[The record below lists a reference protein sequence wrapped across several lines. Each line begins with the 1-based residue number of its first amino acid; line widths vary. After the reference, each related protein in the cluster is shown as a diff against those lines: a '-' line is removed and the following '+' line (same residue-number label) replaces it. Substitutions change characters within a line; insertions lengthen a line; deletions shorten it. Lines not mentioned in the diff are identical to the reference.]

1 MNDMQAD
8 GGTRPDGPAHAQRIR
23 SAAGLLRPHPSAR
36 TRADACCKM
45 YLRPRVKHLNKK
57 RATYVLMQRLTAYIS
72 GKVQKTGYRA
82 RVLTIAR
89 DFGLKG
95 YVQNLDDGRV
105 KVVAEGETGDLES
118 LLGALHIKNTI
129 INVVDIKSEY
139 SSATGDF
146 DNFVKVVSGGETDQ
160 RLDVAAELLTKLIV
174 VNEKILDE
182 IRGTRKE
189 LTETHK
195 ELTETHED
203 LNGAINVSS
212 DAVVSEIRE
221 LRADL
226 KENLEDRLI
235 RIESDVFQ
243 IKAKVGP

>member
-1 MNDMQAD
+1 M
-8 GGTRPDGPAHAQRIR
+8 I
-23 SAAGLLRPHPSAR
+23 LHP
-36 TRADACCKM
+36 K
-45 YLRPRVKHLNKK
+45 VKDLNKK
-57 RATYVLMQRLTAYIS
+57 SATYVLMQRLTAYVS

-105 KVVAEGETGDLES
+105 KVVAEGEACDLES
-118 LLGALHIKNTI
+118 LLAALAIKNTI

-139 SSATGDF
+139 SSATDDF
-146 DNFVKVVSGGETDQ
+146 DSFVKVVSGGETDQ

-174 VNEKILDE
+174 VNEKILNE
-182 IRGTRKE
+182 IKATR
-189 LTETHK
+189 K

-203 LNGAINVSS
+203 LNESINESR

-221 LRADL
+221 LRIDL
-226 KENLEDRLI
+226 KENLEGRLI
-235 RIESDVFQ
+235 RIESDVSQ
-243 IKAKVGP
+243 IKAKIAL

>member
-1 MNDMQAD
+1 
-8 GGTRPDGPAHAQRIR
+8 
-23 SAAGLLRPHPSAR
+23 
-36 TRADACCKM
+36 
-45 YLRPRVKHLNKK
+45 
-57 RATYVLMQRLTAYIS
+57 MQRLTAYIS

-146 DNFVKVVSGGETDQ
+146 DSFVKVVSGGETDQ

-182 IRGTRKE
+182 IRATRTE
-189 LTETHK
+189 LTEIHQ
-195 ELTETHED
+195 ELTGTHQERELTGTHQELTGTHED
-203 LNGAINVSS
+203 LNGAINESR
-212 DAVVSEIRE
+212 DAIVSEIRE
-221 LRADL
+221 LRIDL
-226 KENLEDRLI
+226 KENLEGRLI
-235 RIESDVFQ
+235 RIESDVSQ
-243 IKAKVGP
+243 IKAKIAL

>member
-1 MNDMQAD
+1 MRGQQ
-8 GGTRPDGPAHAQRIR
+8 RPR
-23 SAAGLLRPHPSAR
+23 PSAR
-36 TRADACCKM
+36 MRADVYCKM
-45 YLRPRVKHLNKK
+45 ILRPRVKHLNKK

-146 DNFVKVVSGGETDQ
+146 DSFVKVVSGGETDQ

-182 IRGTRKE
+182 IRANRTE
-189 LTETHK
+189 LMEIHQELAETHK
-195 ELTETHED
+195 ELTGTHQELTGTHED
-203 LNGAINVSS
+203 LNGAINESR
-212 DAVVSEIRE
+212 DAIVSEIRE
-221 LRADL
+221 LRIDL
-226 KENLEDRLI
+226 KENLEGRLI
-235 RIESDVFQ
+235 RIESDVSQ
-243 IKAKVGP
+243 IKAKIAL

>member
-1 MNDMQAD
+1 
-8 GGTRPDGPAHAQRIR
+8 
-23 SAAGLLRPHPSAR
+23 
-36 TRADACCKM
+36 
-45 YLRPRVKHLNKK
+45 
-57 RATYVLMQRLTAYIS
+57 MQRLAAYIS

-105 KVVAEGETGDLES
+105 KVVAEGEAGDLES
-118 LLGALHIKNTI
+118 LLAALAIKNTI

-139 SSATGDF
+139 SPATGDF
-146 DNFVKVVSGGETDQ
+146 DSFVKVVSGGETDQ

-182 IRGTRKE
+182 IRATRQE
-189 LTETHK
+189 LTATHQELAETHK
-195 ELTETHED
+195 ELTATHKELTGTHED
-203 LNGAINVSS
+203 LNGAINESR

-221 LRADL
+221 LRVDL
-226 KENLEDRLI
+226 RENFEGRLI
-235 RIESDVFQ
+235 RIESDVSQ
-243 IKAKVGP
+243 IKAKIAL

>member
-1 MNDMQAD
+1 MRGQQ
-8 GGTRPDGPAHAQRIR
+8 RPR
-23 SAAGLLRPHPSAR
+23 PSAR
-36 TRADACCKM
+36 MRADVYCKM
-45 YLRPRVKHLNKK
+45 ILRPRVKHLNKK
-57 RATYVLMQRLTAYIS
+57 RATYVLMQRLTAYVS

-82 RVLTIAR
+82 RVLAIAR
-89 DFGLKG
+89 DFDLKG

-105 KVVAEGETGDLES
+105 KVIAEGEAGDLES
-118 LLGALHIKNTI
+118 LLAALDIKNTI

-146 DNFVKVVSGGETDQ
+146 ESFVKVVSGGETDQ

-174 VNEKILDE
+174 VNENILDE
-182 IRGTRKE
+182 IRATRKE

-203 LNGAINVSS
+203 LNGSINVSS

-235 RIESDVFQ
+235 RIESDVSQ
-243 IKAKVGP
+243 IKAKIAL